1 MLKIS
6 DIQSK
11 DIVSLSDGR
20 LLGHISDIDI
30 NLETGRVEAVILGG
44 GRMMNLF
51 GKEDEIIIPW
61 KNIVKIGSDVI
72 LVRYQGSGQLQAS
85 TDEKEEN

>member
-11 DIVSLSDGR
+11 DIVNLADGR
-20 LLGHISDIDI
+20 LLGHISDLDI
-30 NLETGRVEAVILGG
+30 NLENGTVDALIIGG

-51 GKEDEIIIPW
+51 NREQEIIIPW
-61 KNIVKIGSDVI
+61 KNVVKIGSDVI
-72 LVRYQGSGQLQAS
+72 LVRYHSSGNVSIDAE
-85 TDEKEEN
+85 DEDN